1 MNSIIGVSKLSS
13 KLQITIP
20 KDVREL
26 LEVGPGDKIV
36 FVKEEERII
45 VKKA

>member
-1 MNSIIGVSKLSS
+1 MNSILGISKLSS
-13 KLQITIP
+13 KLQVTIP
-20 KDVREL
+20 KDVRQL
-26 LEVGPGDKIV
+26 LEVGPGDKII